1 MSNYILRCGVMI
13 ERNSNF
19 KFDFMPLGQAIKKAR
34 ESKGMT
40 REQLAEI
47 IGYAPRHIQAIE
59 NEGQHPSVDLLIQ
72 LLTMFDIS
80 ADEYIFPGKDTIVTS
95 ERRQFNAMVD
105 QLDEK
110 EFSVAMATVNGLI
123 AAKEHPNQ

>member
-1 MSNYILRCGVMI
+1 MI

-59 NEGQHPSVDLLIQ
+59 NEG
-72 LLTMFDIS
+72 T
-80 ADEYIFPGKDTIVTS
+80 TS

-123 AAKEHPNQ
+123 VAKNKLES

>member
-1 MSNYILRCGVMI
+1 MI

-40 REQLAEI
+40 REQLA
-47 IGYAPRHIQAIE
+47 
-59 NEGQHPSVDLLIQ
+59 LIQ

-80 ADEYIFPGKDTIVTS
+80 ADEYIFPGKESVTTS

-123 AAKEHPNQ
+123 VAKNKLES